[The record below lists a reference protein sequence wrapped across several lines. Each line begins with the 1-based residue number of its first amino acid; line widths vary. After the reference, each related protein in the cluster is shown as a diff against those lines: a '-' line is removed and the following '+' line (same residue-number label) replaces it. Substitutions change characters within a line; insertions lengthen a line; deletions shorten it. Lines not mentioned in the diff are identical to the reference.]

1 MENQKKILTRVQ
13 LINWH
18 YFENERIAFHGSTL
32 ISGYGGKIY
41 HTGCDPACAD
51 NKYAQVQYSGKRK
64 GKPESQGI
72 CAVQNGKCRGDVSQE
87 KYGTS

>member
-32 ISGYGGKIY
+32 ISG
-41 HTGCDPACAD
+41 CDPACAD
-51 NKYAQVQYSGKRK
+51 NQYAQVQYSGKRK
-64 GKPESQGI
+64 GKEAAGG
-72 CAVQNGKCRGDVSQE
+72 AVATAGRISSECIQAGV
-87 KYGTS
+87 